1 MKSLYKQHFS
11 FFCKDLLKSYI
22 FLAIIYVYE
31 HLIGRIVEDS
41 IFYVGKEEF
50 MNQIPMMQ
58 PIYPVQGANYAL
70 PQQPSYNAVKIDI
83 HNPSVGAPGMAPM
96 QPQYQPQY
104 APVNAPIYNYPQY
117 PVYCPQPQV
126 PAETTATAPVYYPGQ
141 PLPQNPVQYPAQP
154 MPQAPVQPAVNQ
166 QNINYPTAAPQPVP
180 AEVPAQVPAP
190 QVSNAPV
197 IETPKPV
204 EPSLDL
210 NGFISRLANPDF
222 EGQAAAMEDIA
233 DVVNKQPEKAS
244 ELVDKQ
250 IFKALDDI
258 IAFDSSKV
266 EGPSQKQIEIRQKLL
281 QGEKVSDEDKA
292 LADTLSPK
300 EKAEMNKSYALY
312 SIALLD
318 KIYAQEIKKLSNNT
332 VPLTDLPNAVN
343 VVNQLKDNPNPMVRE
358 SAIEALSY
366 IQDQV
371 KEPEYKKDLT
381 TLFTVAKNDQDASV
395 ASAAQ
400 AALDKLGKAA

>member
-1 MKSLYKQHFS
+1 
-11 FFCKDLLKSYI
+11 
-22 FLAIIYVYE
+22 
-31 HLIGRIVEDS
+31 
-41 IFYVGKEEF
+41 

-83 HNPSVGAPGMAPM
+83 HNPSVGTPGMTPC

-117 PVYCPQPQV
+117 PVYCPQPQIPTEPV
-126 PAETTATAPVYYPGQ
+126 AQAPVYYPGQ
-141 PLPQNPVQYPAQP
+141 PLPQAPVYNPMQMPQQVQYRN
-154 MPQAPVQPAVNQ
+154 QPAPINQ
-166 QNINYPTAAPQPVP
+166 QNVNYPPAAPQPVP
-180 AEVPAQVPAP
+180 AQTPAQVPAP
-190 QVSNAPV
+190 QVSNAPA
-197 IETPKPV
+197 IEPPKPV
-204 EPSLDL
+204 EPALDL

-222 EGQAAAMEDIA
+222 EGQAAAMEEIA

-250 IFKALDDI
+250 VFKALNDI
-258 IAFDSSKV
+258 ISFDSSKV
-266 EGPSQKQIEIRQKLL
+266 EGPSQKQLEIRQKII
-281 QGEKVSDEDKA
+281 QGEQVSPEDKA
-292 LADTLSPK
+292 IADTYSPK
-300 EKAEMNKSYALY
+300 ELAERNKSYALF

-318 KIYAQEIKKLSNNT
+318 KVYAQEIKKLSNNT
-332 VPLTDLPNAVN
+332 VPLTDLPGAVN

-366 IQDQV
+366 IQ
-371 KEPEYKKDLT
+371 EPEYKKDLT

-400 AALDKLGKAA
+400 AALDKLDKVA

>member
-1 MKSLYKQHFS
+1 
-11 FFCKDLLKSYI
+11 
-22 FLAIIYVYE
+22 
-31 HLIGRIVEDS
+31 
-41 IFYVGKEEF
+41 

-83 HNPSVGAPGMAPM
+83 HNPSVGTPGMAPC

-117 PVYCPQPQV
+117 PVYCPQPQI
-126 PAETTATAPVYYPGQ
+126 PAEPVAQAPVYYPGQ
-141 PLPQNPVQYPAQP
+141 PLPQPVQYPT
-154 MPQAPVQPAVNQ
+154 QPAVVNQ
-166 QNINYPTAAPQPVP
+166 QNVNYPPAAPQPVP
-180 AEVPAQVPAP
+180 AQVPAQVPAP
-190 QVSNAPV
+190 QVSNAPAV
-197 IETPKPV
+197 EPPKPA
-204 EPSLDL
+204 EPALDL
-210 NGFISRLANPDF
+210 NGFISRLTNPNF
-222 EGQAAAMEDIA
+222 EGQAAAMEEIV
-233 DVVNKQPEKAS
+233 DVVNKQPEKAP

-250 IFKALDDI
+250 VFKALNDI
-258 IAFDSSKV
+258 ISFDSSKI
-266 EGPSQKQIEIRQKLL
+266 EGPSQKQLEIRQKII
-281 QGEKVSDEDKA
+281 QGEQVSPEDRA
-292 LADTLSPK
+292 LADKYSPK
-300 EKAEMNKSYALY
+300 EMAETNKSYALF

-318 KIYAQEIKKLSNNT
+318 KIYAQEIKKISNNT
-332 VPLTDLPNAVN
+332 VPLTDLPSVVN
-343 VVNQLKDNPNPMVRE
+343 VVNQLKDNPNPMVRV

-400 AALDKLGKAA
+400 AALDKLNNAA

>member
-1 MKSLYKQHFS
+1 M
-11 FFCKDLLKSYI
+11 
-22 FLAIIYVYE
+22 
-31 HLIGRIVEDS
+31 
-41 IFYVGKEEF
+41 
-50 MNQIPMMQ
+50 
-58 PIYPVQGANYAL
+58 
-70 PQQPSYNAVKIDI
+70 
-83 HNPSVGAPGMAPM
+83 
-96 QPQYQPQY
+96 
-104 APVNAPIYNYPQY
+104 
-117 PVYCPQPQV
+117 
-126 PAETTATAPVYYPGQ
+126 
-141 PLPQNPVQYPAQP
+141 
-154 MPQAPVQPAVNQ
+154 
-166 QNINYPTAAPQPVP
+166 
-180 AEVPAQVPAP
+180 
-190 QVSNAPV
+190 
-197 IETPKPV
+197 
-204 EPSLDL
+204 DL

-266 EGPSQKQIEIRQKLL
+266 EGPSQKQIDIRQKLL

-400 AALDKLGKAA
+400 AALDKLEKAA

>member
-1 MKSLYKQHFS
+1 
-11 FFCKDLLKSYI
+11 
-22 FLAIIYVYE
+22 
-31 HLIGRIVEDS
+31 
-41 IFYVGKEEF
+41 

-83 HNPSVGAPGMAPM
+83 HNPSVGAPGMAQSQPM
-96 QPQYQPQY
+96 YQPQY
-104 APVNAPIYNYPQY
+104 APVNAPIYNYPQA
-117 PVYCPQPQV
+117 PIYCPCPMPQA
-126 PAETTATAPVYYPGQ
+126 PAEPVATQAPVYYPGQ
-141 PLPQNPVQYPAQP
+141 PLPQ
-154 MPQAPVQPAVNQ
+154 APVTYPQTPVAYPQQPAVVNQ
-166 QNINYPTAAPQPVP
+166 QNVNYPPQVQPVP
-180 AEVPAQVPAP
+180 VPAQAPVQVPAP
-190 QVSNAPV
+190 QVTNAPEV
-197 IETPKPV
+197 VPPAPV

-210 NGFISRLANPDF
+210 NGFISRLTNPDF

-250 IFKALDDI
+250 VFKALNDI
-258 IAFDSSKV
+258 ISFDSSKV
-266 EGPSQKQIEIRQKLL
+266 EGPSQKQIEIRQKLV
-281 QGEKVSDEDKA
+281 QGEKVSEEDEK
-292 LADTLSPK
+292 LANAYSPK
-300 EKAEMNKSYALY
+300 EMAERNKSYALF

-318 KIYAQEIKKLSNNT
+318 KVYAQEIKKLSDNT
-332 VPLTDLPNAVN
+332 VPLTDLPSAVN

-366 IQDQV
+366 IQ
-371 KEPEYKKDLT
+371 EPEYKKDLT

-400 AALDKLGKAA
+400 AALDKLDKVA